1 MLGGKSM
8 QMNEISK
15 DEVKKTKGRMIIFIS
30 GKGGVGK
37 TAIAVNTAVELA
49 GRGFST
55 CIMDGDLQ
63 FGDLNLV
70 LDLQPSFTIS
80 DLIQGAEALNSA
92 KISYYLDKHK
102 SGVNVLSAPIKP
114 EQADLVEGS
123 HLKIICNKILE
134 EHDFL
139 VVDLPSRLSEN
150 NLIFMEMADEIFLVT
165 DTSFTAIKNTKIMLR
180 IINLLNMKDK
190 IRVIVNRAD
199 SKGLIKAGDV
209 KDMLDIQE
217 AIFICNNTKVVSRSF
232 AIGVPFV
239 KDRPREQI
247 SKDIV
252 KLVDKLCKK

>member
-1 MLGGKSM
+1 
-8 QMNEISK
+8 
-15 DEVKKTKGRMIIFIS
+15 MIIFIS

-37 TAIAVNTAVELA
+37 TVLSVNTAVELA
-49 GRGFST
+49 SRGLST

-63 FGDLNLV
+63 FGDLNLA

-80 DLIQGAEALNSA
+80 DLIEGAESLSNA
-92 KISYYLDKHK
+92 KISYYLDRHN

-123 HLKIICNKILE
+123 HIKIICNKILE

-150 NLIFMEMADEIFLVT
+150 NLTFMEMADEIFLVT

-180 IINLLNMKDK
+180 ITNLLNIKDR
-190 IRVIVNRAD
+190 IRVIINRSDAQ
-199 SKGLIKAGDV
+199 GLIKSGDV
-209 KDMLDIQE
+209 KNMLDLQD
-217 AIFICNNTKVVSRSF
+217 AFFICNNTKVVSKSF
-232 AIGVPFV
+232 AMGVPFV
-239 KDRPREQI
+239 KSKPREQI

-252 KLVDKLCKK
+252 RLVDTLCKK